1 MPEKQLE
8 QVMLDFYHQ
17 RFSILVATTIIESGI
32 DIPTANTIII
42 NKADRL
48 GLAQLHQIRGRVG
61 RSHHRAYAYLLTP
74 PESLMTDDAKK
85 RLAAIES
92 LEDLGVGFTLA
103 THDLEIRGAGE
114 LLGENQSGQ
123 ISEVGF
129 TLYSELL
136 ERAVTALKQGKV
148 PDPNEPLTAGI
159 EIDLGLPALIPDD
172 YVYDIHQRLMLYKR
186 ISSANNQGELD
197 EIRVELIDRFGLLP
211 DYLKNL
217 FSVTEIKL
225 VAQHIGITNIDT
237 TDNGIRFK
245 FNQQPNINPM
255 KLIEL
260 IQTQSSLYHFDGKQT
275 FRILKVSDEIDQRA
289 RQIYDVI
296 NLLTAQEAA

>member
-1 MPEKQLE
+1 
-8 QVMLDFYHQ
+8 
-17 RFSILVATTIIESGI
+17 
-32 DIPTANTIII
+32 
-42 NKADRL
+42 
-48 GLAQLHQIRGRVG
+48 
-61 RSHHRAYAYLLTP
+61 
-74 PESLMTDDAKK
+74 MTQKK

-148 PDPNEPLTAGI
+148 PDADEPLHSGI

-186 ISSANNQGELD
+186 ISSANNQEALD

-225 VAQHIGITNIDT
+225 VAQHIGIISVDSTDT
-237 TDNGIRFK
+237 GIRIK
-245 FNQQPNINPM
+245 FTEQPNINHV

-260 IQTQSSLYHFDGKQT
+260 IQTQSSRYHFDGKQT
-275 FRILKVSDEIDQRA
+275 FRILETKENIDERA
-289 RQIYDVI
+289 KQIYDVI
-296 NLLTAQEAA
+296 NMLCIQEAA